1 MSYKLSRSALM
12 ILMTDFALRFHHERE
27 KTPEKSRRLLS
38 SFRLSLSGPHETQGD
53 LQ

>member
-27 KTPEKSRRLLS
+27 RKIATVCKA
-38 SFRLSLSGPHETQGD
+38 SGQAVTTFEAA
-53 LQ
+53 L